1 MRRKLFY
8 PFRHTYLP
16 DESLHHDHED
26 GGLRT
31 RPAHCTSGRLT
42 PAITPN
48 ESKSVVQFLLV
59 GTAFAL
65 SPDCSKSKIDSKS
78 IYAVSRSG

>member
-1 MRRKLFY
+1 MRAKIVY
-8 PFRHTYLP
+8 SFRHAYLP

-26 GGLRT
+26 GGIRT

-48 ESKSVVQFLLV
+48 ASKSVVQFLLV

-65 SPDCSKSKIDSKS
+65 SPDCSKSEIKQ
-78 IYAVSRSG
+78 